1 MTRGPFLRM
10 EVGHVPQRGGGA
22 ERFSVRERKRS
33 SENSTEAKNNPQ
45 RRINYG
51 WGSNLKIAE
60 KGFQELEPRH
70 TSGRKP
76 TRQLPERVMR
86 REGRAKLQKF
96 QPVQESPGGG
106 DTKGQQ
112 TKLLTSLDG
121 RGGQRGPTAICPR
134 LGEDSHARRWWPTR
148 RRADAGNFHP
158 KFALERQ
165 TGAAWNRLETGRAR
179 PLKVCRREFLSGR
192 KAEKKICY
200 FLAGRRKRIFFFSG
214 PRAEKK
220 LSFGPEGRKENVL
233 LSGRA

>member
-1 MTRGPFLRM
+1 M
-10 EVGHVPQRGGGA
+10 
-22 ERFSVRERKRS
+22 RERKRS

-121 RGGQRGPTAICPR
+121 LGGPKRTHRNSPK
-134 LGEDSHARRWWPTR
+134 LGGKNSHARRWRPTG
-148 RRADAGNFHP
+148 RRAGAGISARNLHLRSKPELPGIAWKQGGPDRSRFAEENFFQAERQKR
-158 KFALERQ
+158 KFATFWPEGGKGGCFFWPKRGKE
-165 TGAAWNRLETGRAR
+165 TFFRTGRQKGKFVTFW
-179 PLKVCRREFLSGR
+179 PCLIGR
-192 KAEKKICY
+192 KGKI
-200 FLAGRRKRIFFFSG
+200 L
-214 PRAEKK
+214 RA
-220 LSFGPEGRKENVL
+220 KESCAL
-233 LSGRA
+233 QKISA

>member
-1 MTRGPFLRM
+1 
-10 EVGHVPQRGGGA
+10 
-22 ERFSVRERKRS
+22 
-33 SENSTEAKNNPQ
+33 
-45 RRINYG
+45 
-51 WGSNLKIAE
+51 
-60 KGFQELEPRH
+60 
-70 TSGRKP
+70 
-76 TRQLPERVMR
+76 MR

-121 RGGQRGPTAICPR
+121 GAKKDPPQFTQGW
-134 LGEDSHARRWWPTR
+134 GEDSHARRWWPTR

-192 KAEKKICY
+192 KAENKFCY
-200 FLAGRRKRIFFFSG
+200 FLAGRRKRIFFFFWPKG
-214 PRAEKK
+214 GKETFFRTGRQKGKCVTFWPC
-220 LSFGPEGRKENVL
+220 LIGRKGKLLRAKESCALQENFL
-233 LSGRA
+233 IRTIHTI

>member
-22 ERFSVRERKRS
+22 ERFFCARAEAIVRKQHGGQ
-33 SENSTEAKNNPQ
+33 NNPQ

-112 TKLLTSLDG
+112 TKLLTSLGG
-121 RGGQRGPTAICPR
+121 RGAHRGPTAICPR
-134 LGEDSHARRWWPTR
+134 LGGRFART
-148 RRADAGNFHP
+148 
-158 KFALERQ
+158 
-165 TGAAWNRLETGRAR
+165 
-179 PLKVCRREFLSGR
+179 
-192 KAEKKICY
+192 
-200 FLAGRRKRIFFFSG
+200 
-214 PRAEKK
+214 
-220 LSFGPEGRKENVL
+220 
-233 LSGRA
+233 

>member
-1 MTRGPFLRM
+1 MP
-10 EVGHVPQRGGGA
+10 
-22 ERFSVRERKRS
+22 
-33 SENSTEAKNNPQ
+33 
-45 RRINYG
+45 
-51 WGSNLKIAE
+51 E
-60 KGFQELEPRH
+60 KGFQKWNPRH
-70 TSGRKP
+70 DPDLNPT
-76 TRQLPERVMR
+76 TRQLPERVVR

-121 RGGQRGPTAICPR
+121 RGGQSGPTAICPR
-134 LGEDSHARRWWPTR
+134 LGREDSHARRWWPTR

-165 TGAAWNRLETGRAR
+165 TGAAWNCLETGRAR

-200 FLAGRRKRIFFFSG
+200 FLAGRRKRKIFFSG